1 MRYNNTNYIRMNSLE
16 KIKSWGDDHNPKWL
30 GFFRI
35 ALGLLLIWKGIE
47 FIINLDVLATFL
59 READLADKIG
69 ASVSITLIAD
79 IIISLH
85 LIGGFCIALGVR
97 TRLFCLFNLPVLI
110 GAVFLV
116 NLKDNLLKPY
126 SGLWLSLIVLLALIG
141 FLIEGNGQFAVE
153 TEKGEAL
160 DW

>member
-1 MRYNNTNYIRMNSLE
+1 MNSLE
-16 KIKSWGDDHNPKWL
+16 KIKSWGDHHNPKWL

-59 READLADKIG
+59 RESQLSDKIG

-79 IIISLH
+79 IIIALH
-85 LIGGFCIALGVR
+85 LIGGFCITLGLR
-97 TRLFCLFNLPVLI
+97 TRLFCLFNLPVLV

-116 NLKDNLLKPY
+116 NLKHNILRPY
-126 SGLWLSLIVLLALIG
+126 SDFWLSLIVLLALIG
-141 FLIEGNGQFAVE
+141 FFIEGNGQFAVE
-153 TEKGEAL
+153 PEKGEAL
-160 DW
+160 